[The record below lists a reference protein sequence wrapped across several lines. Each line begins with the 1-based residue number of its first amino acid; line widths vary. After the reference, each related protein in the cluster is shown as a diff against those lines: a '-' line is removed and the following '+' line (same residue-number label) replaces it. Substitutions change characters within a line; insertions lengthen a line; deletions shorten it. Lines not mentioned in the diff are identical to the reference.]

1 MKKRSALT
9 DPEGEVRE
17 ITKED
22 MPHFK
27 PALEVL
33 PSAFLKQFKPRGRG
47 PKKAPTKEATTIRL
61 SKSVLQTFRAMGP
74 RWQTKLNSVLEEW
87 VREHPSPPKGKV

>member
-27 PALEVL
+27 PASEVL